1 MAVMKNAWVRR
12 TYLLAEF
19 ADFALGERLAVEEH
33 FDVFVETFELLK
45 SARIKL
51 RRFSHFAFCFKN
63 YN

>member
-1 MAVMKNAWVRR
+1 MAVMNSAWVRR
-12 TYLLAEF
+12 TYLFAEF

-45 SARIKL
+45 SVRIKL